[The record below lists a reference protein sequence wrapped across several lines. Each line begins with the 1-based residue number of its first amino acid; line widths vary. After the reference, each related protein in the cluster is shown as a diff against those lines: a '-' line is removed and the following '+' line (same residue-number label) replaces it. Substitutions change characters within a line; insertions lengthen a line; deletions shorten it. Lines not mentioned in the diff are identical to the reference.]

1 MAAAPK
7 GSSVAVALGRS
18 AGVVDIG
25 LVSSTERG
33 ARLKLS
39 RPLLR
44 LRTTAGAVSISW
56 R

>member
-1 MAAAPK
+1 
-7 GSSVAVALGRS
+7 VAVAVRRS

-25 LVSSTERG
+25 LASSPERG
-33 ARLKLS
+33 AKLKLS

-44 LRTTAGAVSISW
+44 LRTLGAVSISW

>member
-1 MAAAPK
+1 LAAAPK
-7 GSSVAVALGRS
+7 GSSVAVALRRS

-25 LVSSTERG
+25 LVSSPERG